1 MNIWLIGIIWMLVN
15 LFLCAISVL
24 RGNIMNRLVALQFS
38 GIVATLIMLLLAELY
53 GRSIYFDVPLTMA
66 ILTYANLLVY
76 LRFLERWL

>member
-1 MNIWLIGIIWMLVN
+1 
-15 LFLCAISVL
+15 
-24 RGNIMNRLVALQFS
+24 MNRLVALQFS